1 MAAPTFA
8 QLEELVGRLAI
19 SEDNY
24 WVFDK
29 LLEQPYDVYRPIMDM
44 LFDGTIVIEDLTIP
58 AAADTQSSVTD
69 ASRALQRLTVDSS
82 PYALSNRCTEL
93 LAGKRPGAIVITRD
107 TSALAAAADGSPGST
122 YTPATT
128 TAVGA
133 DSSEISPNAIELART
148 GSLEEA
154 QKAAQAG
161 LGAAL
166 EPEIG

>member
-107 TSALAAAADGSPGST
+107 TSALAAAVDGSPGST

-133 DSSEISPNAIELART
+133 DSLEISPNAIELARA

-154 QKAAQAG
+154 QKAAQAS